1 MRVNVYS
8 RVLFLLIAV
17 IAVSV
22 VLPILSQPIFAQSGY
37 EPPAASPFTA
47 THDSVA
53 LINPEWLAIQ
63 GDLVWEATMTVGSNG
78 GFLEN
83 GDPLDGS
90 ITDNEFT
97 WRGMDYTVRDILFIH
112 PESDPESTTVSIDF
126 VPELPDE
133 SSGLRL
139 VVEGLGLNLTDGSG
153 GNGHFIWHDVD
164 LDWNISE
171 PISMSLNEFP
181 QHLEPRSID
190 GRANNLNHLT
200 WGMAGTSLL
209 RKAPLSYMD
218 GVSVPTNSR
227 PNPRT
232 VSNLVFSQGE
242 SVPNSSQASDITWQW
257 GQFIDHDIT
266 LSPDNL
272 DEPFPVPVPR
282 WDPVFDPHGTGQA
295 TIHVNRSAFDPET
308 GTDIHNPRR
317 QTNVVTA
324 FIDASQVYGSERT
337 RARALRANDDTG
349 RLKTSHQGRFL
360 PYNKQGLDN
369 EGGSNLRNLFLA
381 GDVRVNEQIGLTSM
395 HTLFVREHNRLAEII
410 ADQNP
415 GLSGD
420 EIYQLARKVVGA
432 QIQAITFNEFLP
444 LLLGPDAIGP
454 YSGYDPSVDPT
465 IASEFSAAAYRVGHT
480 LLSPKLLLLG
490 ADGETS
496 QISLAQAF
504 FNPSFVG
511 DHGIS
516 LVLRGL
522 AAQQA
527 QDVDSLVINEVRNF
541 LLREPHGPT
550 FDLAAL
556 NIQRARDHG
565 VGDYNT
571 VRSAYGLPPVES
583 FADISSKPSVQLA
596 LKLAYGNIDDLDLWP
611 AVLAEDH
618 VLGAAVGETLQAIIS
633 DQFRR
638 LRDGDRYWFKNDP
651 YFLANPELLD
661 QVRDTTLANIIRR
674 NSPIDNEIDDN
685 AFVVGGDPEPQRAS
699 DLFDDV
705 PPEAWYEPAVTW
717 MANHNI
723 TKGCAVRLF
732 CPDQD
737 LTRQQFVTFLWRAAG
752 EPPATH
758 LGSEAFADVHQG
770 AYSDEAIGWAISGEV
785 IEGCTPGTLGDQDW
799 NFCPQQPVT
808 RGHLATLLYR
818 HVEADYI
825 GQTAPY
831 TDVAPDSDYANS
843 VAWIHDLEIATEC
856 DTDLFCPDRN
866 ATRAEAA
873 AFINGVAARPR
884 AWGPGNNSF
893 PPTAE

>member
-17 IAVSV
+17 SF
-22 VLPILSQPIFAQSGY
+22 VLLILSQPIFAQSGY
-37 EPPAASPFTA
+37 EPPAASPTAA

-90 ITDNEFT
+90 ITDNEFA

-139 VVEGLGLNLTDGSG
+139 VVEGLGLNLADGSG
-153 GNGHFIWHDVD
+153 DNGHFIWHDVD
-164 LDWNISE
+164 LDWNIGV

-200 WGMAGTSLL
+200 WGMAGTNLL
-209 RKAPLSYMD
+209 RKAPLSYTD
-218 GVSVPTNSR
+218 GVSAPTNSR

-282 WDPVFDPHGTGQA
+282 WDPVFDPRGTGQA

-337 RARALRANDDTG
+337 RAHALRANDNTG

-360 PYNKQGLDN
+360 PYNEQGLEN

-480 LLSPKLLLLG
+480 LLSPNLLLLLLG

-516 LVLRGL
+516 VVLRGL

-527 QDVDSLVINEVRNF
+527 QDVDSLVVNEVRNF

-596 LKLAYGNIDDLDLWP
+596 LKLAYGNVDDLDLWP
-611 AVLAEDH
+611 AGLAEDH

-638 LRDGDRYWFKNDP
+638 LRDGDRHWFENDP
-651 YFLANPELLD
+651 YFLANPVLLD
-661 QVRDTTLANIIRR
+661 QVRGTTLADIIRR
-674 NSPIDNEIDDN
+674 NSPIDSEIDDN
-685 AFVVGGDPEPQRAS
+685 AFVVGGDAEPQRAS
-699 DLFDDV
+699 DVFDDV

-723 TKGCAVRLF
+723 TKGCAVRQF
-732 CPDQD
+732 CPDRD

-758 LGSEAFADVHQG
+758 LGSEAFADVHEG

-843 VAWIHDLEIATEC
+843 VAWIHDLEIAAGC

-873 AFINGVAARPR
+873 ALMNGVAARPR

>member
-1 MRVNVYS
+1 MRVNIYS
-8 RVLFLLIAV
+8 RVLFLSIA
-17 IAVSV
+17 ASV
-22 VLPILSQPIFAQSGY
+22 VFLILSQPILAQSGD
-37 EPPAASPFTA
+37 EPPAASPTA
-47 THDSVA
+47 AIHDSVA
-53 LINPEWLAIQ
+53 LINTEWLAIQ
-63 GDLVWEATMTVGSNG
+63 GDLVWEATMTIGSNG

-97 WRGMDYTVRDILFIH
+97 WRGTDYTVRDIFFIH

-139 VVEGLGLNLTDGSG
+139 VVEGLGLNLADGSG
-153 GNGHFIWHDVD
+153 DNGHFIWHDVD
-164 LDWNISE
+164 LDWNINE

-181 QHLEPRSID
+181 QNLEPRSID
-190 GRANNLNHLT
+190 GRANNLDHLT
-200 WGMAGTSLL
+200 WGMASTSLL
-209 RKAPLSYMD
+209 RKAPLSYTD
-218 GVSVPTNSR
+218 GVSAPTNSR

-232 VSNLVFSQGE
+232 VSNLVFSQDE

-282 WDPVFDPHGTGQA
+282 WDPVFDPRGTGQA

-317 QTNVVTA
+317 QINVVTA

-369 EGGSNLRNLFLA
+369 EGGSNLRNLFVA

-480 LLSPKLLLLG
+480 LLSPNLLLLG

-504 FNPSFVG
+504 FNPSFFE

-516 LVLRGL
+516 IVLRGQ

-527 QDVDSLVINEVRNF
+527 QDVDSFVVNEVRNS

-550 FDLAAL
+550 FDLPAL

-596 LKLAYGNIDDLDLWP
+596 LKLAYGNVDGLDLWP
-611 AVLAEDH
+611 AGLAEDH

-638 LRDGDRYWFKNDP
+638 LRDGDRYWFENDP
-651 YFLANPELLD
+651 YFLANPVLLD
-661 QVRDTTLANIIRR
+661 QVRGTTLADIIRR

-685 AFVVGGDPEPQRAS
+685 AFVVGGTPEPQRAS
-699 DLFDDV
+699 HLFDDV

-723 TKGCAVRLF
+723 TKGCAVRQF
-732 CPDQD
+732 CPDRD

-752 EPPATH
+752 EPLATH
-758 LGSEAFADVHQG
+758 LGSEAFADVHEG
-770 AYSDEAIGWAISGEV
+770 VYSDEAIGWAISGEV

-808 RGHLATLLYR
+808 RGHMATLLYR

-831 TDVAPDSDYANS
+831 TDVAPDSDHANS
-843 VAWIHDLEIATEC
+843 VAWIHDLEIATGC

-884 AWGPGNNSF
+884 AWGPGNSSF